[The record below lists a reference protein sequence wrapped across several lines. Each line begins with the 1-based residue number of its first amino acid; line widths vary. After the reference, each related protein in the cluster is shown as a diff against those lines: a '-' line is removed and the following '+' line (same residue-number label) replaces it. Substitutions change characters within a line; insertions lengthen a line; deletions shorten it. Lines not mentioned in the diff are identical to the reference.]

1 MKRILLPDSIVPIL
15 IGLDG
20 LLLIL
25 FAIFAYEIGFD
36 HEAAWGRFRFGAMIF
51 GSCLVAFSS
60 LMSLSQKIKSRFLES
75 VKTSDML
82 KQAFFILHI
91 WAAIFMIYAWFITFG
106 TFTEWRK
113 TTQYYTQL
121 ADAFAKA
128 QLHVDADP
136 GEALLNAEDPYSS
149 TNRPPFDDEIW
160 DLSLYKEKLYLYWGP
175 VPALLITPIQFFT
188 GIRITDIFLV
198 YFFFCGLLIV
208 NSLLIL
214 KIRHLFFPEI
224 SAKTVLVSIFLLGFI
239 LPIPWSINI
248 PDVYESAIGA
258 GQFFLL
264 GGMYFAICAFEK
276 RTNKWFLFFS
286 GLFSACSVGSRAINF
301 FSVLFLT
308 LLLLYWI
315 MKSQPKPINW
325 KEVALNFV
333 PFLTPLAF
341 GAALIG
347 WYNWARF
354 NNPLEFGLRYQIT
367 IYNLNQQ
374 MDLVFQPSYFLL
386 NTYAYGFQ
394 PFEIISQFPFIQ
406 PVTFSD
412 VLRRFNITAP
422 GLYAAGPITGILF
435 YAPILLYAL
444 VPFLRKKDNIEN
456 TSNPELLKLTRSM
469 LGGSFLIG
477 SVTMLFFFYAQMRYM
492 VDVIS
497 QATVLAI
504 LGYWS
509 IKRNENI
516 TKIKIYIANLL
527 ILFTIITGILL
538 AFSSETH
545 RMEKS
550 NPALME
556 TIRSFFTISR

>member
-1 MKRILLPDSIVPIL
+1 MKRILLPDSTVPIL

-20 LLLIL
+20 LFLIL

-36 HEAAWGRFRFGAMIF
+36 HEAAWGRFRFGAMTL
-51 GSCLVAFSS
+51 GCCLVIISS
-60 LMSLSQKIKSRFLES
+60 VIFLSKKLKNRFLES
-75 VKTSDML
+75 VKTSDLL
-82 KQAFFILHI
+82 KQAVFILHI
-91 WAAIFMIYAWFITFG
+91 WAVIFMIYAWFITFG
-106 TFTEWRK
+106 TFTEWKR

-121 ADAFAKA
+121 ADAFAKG
-128 QLHVDADP
+128 QLHVDALP

-149 TNRPPFDDEIW
+149 NNRQPFDDDIW

-175 VPALLITPIQFFT
+175 VPALLITPIQLFT
-188 GIRITDIFLV
+188 GFKVTDIFLV

-214 KIRHLFFPEI
+214 NIRRLFFPEI

-239 LPIPWSINI
+239 LPIPWSLNK
-248 PDVYESAIGA
+248 PDVYEAAIGA

-264 GGMYFAICAFEK
+264 GGMYFAICAFDN
-276 RTNKWFLFFS
+276 RINKWLLFFS
-286 GLFSACSVGSRAINF
+286 GLFFACSVGSRAINF

-308 LLLLYWI
+308 LLILYWI
-315 MKSQPKPINW
+315 LKNQLKPINW
-325 KEVALNFV
+325 KQVVLSFV

-341 GAALIG
+341 GALLIG

-354 NNPLEFGLRYQIT
+354 DNPLEFGLRYQIT
-367 IYNLNQQ
+367 IYNLNQE
-374 MDLVFQPSYFLL
+374 MDLVFQPDYFLL
-386 NTYAYGFQ
+386 NVYAYFFQ
-394 PFEIISQFPFIQ
+394 PFEIVSQFPFIQ
-406 PVTFSD
+406 PVEFSD
-412 VLRRFNITAP
+412 VLRRLNITSP

-435 YAPILLYAL
+435 YSPIVLYAF
-444 VPFLRKKDNIEN
+444 VPFLRGREGSEN
-456 TSNPELLKLTRSM
+456 TSNPELLKLTRTM
-469 LGGSFLIG
+469 LGGSLLIG
-477 SVTMLFFFYAQMRYM
+477 SATMLFFFYAQMRYM

-497 QATVLAI
+497 QATILAI

-509 IKRNENI
+509 IRRNEN
-516 TKIKIYIANLL
+516 KIKIHIANLL
-527 ILFTIITGILL
+527 ILFTLITGILL

-556 TIRSFFTISR
+556 NIRSFFTISR

>member
-1 MKRILLPDSIVPIL
+1 MKRILLPDSTIPIL
-15 IGLDG
+15 MGLDG

-25 FAIFAYEIGFD
+25 FAIFAYEFGFD
-36 HEAAWGRFRFGAMIF
+36 HEAAWGRFRFGSMIL
-51 GSCLVAFSS
+51 GSCLVIFSS
-60 LMSLSQKIKSRFLES
+60 VIFLSPKINNHFLES
-75 VKTSDML
+75 VKTNAWL
-82 KQAFFILHI
+82 KQAVFIFHI
-91 WAAIFMIYAWFITFG
+91 WAAIFLIYAWFITFG

-128 QLHVDADP
+128 QLHVDAHP

-149 TNRPPFDDEIW
+149 NNRPAFDDEIW

-175 VPALLITPIQFFT
+175 VPALLITPIQVFT
-188 GIRITDIFLV
+188 GIKITDIFLV
-198 YFFFCGLLIV
+198 YFFYCGLLIV

-214 KIRHLFFPEI
+214 KLRRLFLPEI

-239 LPIPWSINI
+239 LPIPWSLNI

-264 GGMYFAICAFEK
+264 GGMYFAICAFDKGMNK
-276 RTNKWFLFFS
+276 RLLFFS
-286 GLFSACSVGSRAINF
+286 GLFFACSVGSRAINF

-308 LLLLYWI
+308 LLILYWLL
-315 MKSQPKPINW
+315 KSQPKPIPW
-325 KEVALNFV
+325 KQVV
-333 PFLTPLAF
+333 PNIVLFLTPLAF
-341 GAALIG
+341 GALLIG

-354 NNPLEFGLRYQIT
+354 DSPLEFGLRYQIT

-374 MDLVFQPSYFLL
+374 MNLVFQPDYFFL
-386 NTYAYGFQ
+386 NIYAYFFQ
-394 PFEIISQFPFIQ
+394 PFEVISQFPFIQ
-406 PVTFSD
+406 PVEFSN
-412 VLRRFNITAP
+412 VLQRLNITAP

-435 YAPILLYAL
+435 YAPFLLYAL
-444 VPFLRKKDNIEN
+444 VPFRRKQDDIEN
-456 TSNPELLKLTRSM
+456 TSNPELLKLTRIM
-469 LGGSFLIG
+469 LGGSLLIG
-477 SVTMLFFFYAQMRYM
+477 LATILFFFYAQMRYM

-497 QATVLAI
+497 QVTVLAI

-509 IKRNENI
+509 LKQKANAA
-516 TKIKIYIANLL
+516 KIKLHIANLL
-527 ILFTIITGILL
+527 ILFTLMAGILL
-538 AFSSETH
+538 SFSSETH

-556 TIRSFFTISR
+556 TIKSFFTIDR